1 MEQRPKSTNA
11 PFAREHAIE
20 PIQAVETPVSTAY
33 MAEAPR
39 KPPEPT
45 KRLEHCPDC
54 GHSIRVLFSVTCPKC
69 GVNIV
74 SAVRRHESN
83 AAARWQII
91 DQYRRATVPLVLA
104 YLMLATV
111 LLVFGDPGDIEWFVY
126 RQMFF
131 VPCAVTVYALL
142 CAAWLRF
149 DQPFLVSVMGLMTAI
164 AVSDTA
170 GFFMWW
176 VPIMFANQLVVAI
189 VLTMV
194 ATKLLELEYA
204 EGAAVGLILGAIR
217 YVLHLVLA
225 SNFG

>member
-1 MEQRPKSTNA
+1 MEQRPKPPISPSA
-11 PFAREHAIE
+11 HEHAIA
-20 PIQAVETPVSTAY
+20 PVHSVETRVSTAY
-33 MAEAPR
+33 IAEAPR
-39 KPPEPT
+39 KPPEPD

-54 GHSIRVLFSVTCPKC
+54 GHSIRVLFSVTCPEC

-83 AAARWQII
+83 AAARWQVV
-91 DQYRRATVPLVLA
+91 DHYRRAVVPLVLS
-104 YLMLATV
+104 YLMLAVV
-111 LLVFGDPGDIEWFVY
+111 LLVGGEPGDIEWFVH

-149 DQPFLVSVMGLMTAI
+149 EQPFLVSVMGLMTAI
-164 AVSDTA
+164 TVSDTA

-176 VPIMFANQLVVAI
+176 VPVMFANQFVVAI

-194 ATKLLELEYA
+194 ATKLLELEYS
-204 EGAAVGLILGAIR
+204 EGVIVGLILGSIR
-217 YVLHLVLA
+217 YILHVALA
-225 SNFG
+225 TSVS